1 MSQGIT
7 FSGLGSGLDTDTMIS
22 QLVGIERRPV
32 QLIQRRQAEL
42 QQEKG
47 IVQSIGSS
55 LVSLKTAVEKLEDD
69 DLFTI
74 VKAQS
79 GDDERIG
86 VTATNEAGAGTFSVE
101 VQELALA
108 RRLSSRSFGALSD
121 ALNLSGEF
129 VLNGKGIEIEAG
141 EDLLDIR
148 DKINEADTGVSAQ
161 ILTVAANDNRLIFTA
176 DEVGEDGFD
185 IKDASSTNLLQGL
198 GFTSSDTEVKNAF
211 VDGARSSGFL
221 DADQSI
227 ASLNNLVSAPSG
239 TVTIG
244 DQEISIDLATDSLNS
259 IRDKINTAA
268 PSGVTATVTAADEGG
283 ITRYSL
289 EMEGTTNFVDDGGIF
304 EALGVFDNGSIAD
317 EIVAGAESDL
327 LASTTTA
334 VGSLL
339 GLGSA
344 PSGTVTIGDQTVDID
359 LASDSLTDIQAK
371 INAAAPT
378 GVNATIVTSADED
391 DNSQF
396 RLRIDGTAEFTD
408 NGNVLETM
416 GVIVGSNNAFESVA
430 QVITANV
437 GNQEK
442 GALVHATG
450 SGAKS
455 DSLASDVDA
464 IGSLIGSSAAGTITI
479 GDKTVAVDLATD
491 SLNAIR
497 DRINAAGPTGV
508 TATVNALGPGSF
520 ELEIDGTTDLVDG
533 GGVLEALGVLGAP
546 TALTADTR
554 FADILS
560 AGVQAGDTIS
570 ISGTNHDGDQVSGSF
585 TISNTNLKIQ
595 NLLSSIEQTFGN
607 QVTASVDASGRIS
620 LADDQAGGSDLSMSL
635 QANNE
640 GGSSLGLGT
649 MTVTTRGSNA
659 RSSELQAGQNAQFEI
674 NGIAL
679 NRSSNTV
686 TDAVQGVTIELKQA
700 EVGELIDINVTR
712 DDTTALREN
721 IGSFVDDFNSAMD
734 LINEQFIVDE
744 ATQRGGPLSGDA
756 TILNLQSQ
764 LRTTVSSQVDG
775 LKEEFNALVLIGISF
790 TREGRLTI
798 DDERLNEALTE
809 NLDDVRHLF
818 VAQGKTSDESI
829 TYISS
834 NENTRSG
841 DYSVEISAAATR
853 GTLVG
858 GVEFTGALEEDQ
870 TLSLIDKATGQV
882 ARIELEAGST
892 LDDLVTKI
900 NTDMASD
907 VAEVRRASVANTTDG
922 ATAVDSSATFA
933 QIFGAGAQNG
943 DTIRINGNT
952 HDGNNVSSTFTISDT
967 ATDTVGDLL
976 TKIRTTFNGTV
987 SASVDSDGRIVVT
1000 DNQLGTSELTVT
1012 LVEENEGGGSL
1023 NFGSIDVETEG
1034 RLGLEIEAAAEDGKL
1049 SLEHTGYGSRN
1060 GFTVEAAI
1068 DALGVTAGEVTG
1080 SDVQGTINGEEG
1092 DSFGR
1097 VLSGK
1102 IASETIRGLSLRVE
1116 LTPDEVA
1123 ESGERGN
1130 VSLIYGVARRLGDTL
1145 KTITD
1150 DFDGTLK
1157 GREDSIDRTIDNMDD
1172 QIANMER
1179 RIEQY
1184 RLNLVNKFAALEGTI
1199 ATMQS
1204 QGNFLTQQLAG
1215 LSR

>member
-22 QLVGIERRPV
+22 QLVAIERRPV

-42 QQEKG
+42 EQERG

-55 LVSLKTAVEKLEDD
+55 LVSLKGAVEKLEDD

-129 VLNGKGIEIEAG
+129 VLNGKGIEIEAE

-148 DKINEADTGVSAQ
+148 DKINAADTGVSAQ
-161 ILTVAANDNRLIFTA
+161 ILTVAANDNRLILTA

-198 GFTSSDTEVKNAF
+198 GFTSSDAEVKNAF
-211 VDGARSSGFL
+211 VNGARSSGFL

-227 ASLNNLVSAPSG
+227 ASLLNLGSAQSG

-244 DQEISIDLATDSLNS
+244 DEEIAIDLATDSLNS

-268 PSGVTATVTAADEGG
+268 PSGVTASVTSADEGG

-289 EMEGTTNFVDDGGIF
+289 EVEGTTNFVDDSGIF

-327 LASTTTA
+327 MVSTTTA
-334 VGSLL
+334 VGSLV

-359 LASDSLTDIQAK
+359 LTSDSLTDIQTK

-378 GVNATIVTSADED
+378 GVNATIVTSADD
-391 DNSQF
+391 DGNSQF

-408 NGNVLETM
+408 DGNVLETL
-416 GVIVGSNNAFESVA
+416 GVVVGSNNSFESVA
-430 QVITANV
+430 QALTSNV
-437 GNQEK
+437 GNQEE

-464 IGSLIGSSAAGTITI
+464 VGGLIGSSAAGTITI

-520 ELEIDGTTDLVDG
+520 ELEIDGTTDLVDD
-533 GGVLEALGVLGAP
+533 GGVLEALGVLEAP
-546 TALTADTR
+546 TALTSDTR
-554 FADILS
+554 FADILG

-570 ISGTNHDGDQVSGSF
+570 ISGTNHDGDQVSGTF
-585 TISNTNLKIQ
+585 TISNTNLKIS

-620 LADDQAGGSDLSMSL
+620 LADDQAGSSDLSMSL

-649 MTVTTRGSNA
+649 MTVTTQGSDA
-659 RSSELQAGQNAQFEI
+659 RSSELQAGQNALFEI

-679 NRSSNTV
+679 SRSSNTI
-686 TDAVQGVTIELKQA
+686 TDAVQGVTLDLKQA
-700 EVGELIDINVTR
+700 EVGELVDINVTR
-712 DDTTALREN
+712 DDTTTLREN

-744 ATQRGGPLSGDA
+744 ATQRGGPLAGDA

-764 LRTTVSSQVDG
+764 LRTVVSSQVDG
-775 LKEEFNALVLIGISF
+775 LNEEFNALVLVGISF
-790 TREGRLTI
+790 NREGRLTI
-798 DDERLNEALTE
+798 DDERLTEALTE
-809 NLDDVRHLF
+809 NLDEVRSLF
-818 VAQGKTSDESI
+818 VAQGTATDEGI

-841 DYSVEISAAATR
+841 DYAVEVSEAATR
-853 GTLVG
+853 GGLVG

-882 ARIELEAGST
+882 ARIELEEGAT
-892 LDDLVTKI
+892 LDDIVTKI

-907 VAEVRRASVANTTDG
+907 VAEVRRATLANTTDG
-922 ATAVDSSATFA
+922 TTAVDANTTFA

-943 DTIRINGNT
+943 DTIRINGN
-952 HDGNNVSSTFTISDT
+952 NVSSTFTIDDA

-976 TKIRTTFNGTV
+976 TKIRSTFSGAV

-1034 RLGLEIEAAAEDGKL
+1034 RLGLEIQAAAEDGKL

-1060 GFTVEAAI
+1060 GFTVEADI

-1092 DSFGR
+1092 DGFGR

-1123 ESGERGN
+1123 ESGERGSVN
-1130 VSLIYGVARRLGDTL
+1130 LIYGVARRLGDTL

-1172 QIANMER
+1172 QISSMER

-1215 LSR
+1215 LSG